1 MIQTAQDFQY
11 AEYRGAWPQEEEEHV
26 ERILQDLEQ
35 DTSMTPEGN
44 LPPWV
49 CLRVRIPS
57 WGLMYLAMR
66 WNSSRLVR
74 AKSLRGLLHALRG
87 LTSSDFMRE
96 AGPEADSF
104 DPAQWAMSFSEH
116 SRAA

>member
-1 MIQTAQDFQY
+1 MVQPSNSFQL
-11 AEYRGAWPQEEEEHV
+11 AEYRGSWPEEERQRVDSVLHHLEH
-26 ERILQDLEQ
+26 E
-35 DTSMTPEGN
+35 TPLAHGDE

-74 AKSLRGLLHALRG
+74 AKSLRGLLHALRT
-87 LTSSDFMRE
+87 LQPADFAPDLRTD
-96 AGPEADSF
+96 PESF
-104 DPAQWAMSFSEH
+104 DPAQWALQVADRG
-116 SRAA
+116 RAA